1 MSHEIRTPMNAVI
14 GMSDLLLHSGL
25 TATQADFAE
34 IIHDSASNLLD
45 IINDIL
51 DFSKI
56 EAGKLR
62 LELSDFE
69 LVPLIEGTTE
79 LLAEKARQKKLS
91 LLTFI
96 APKLTQQFRGDAGR
110 IRQILLNLISNSIKF
125 TESGEIIIRA
135 VIDKTEGSNVF
146 VKFAVTDTGVGIPP
160 EAIDRIFEPFVQA
173 DNTTRLAHGGTG
185 LGLSICRHLVE
196 NMGGEL
202 LAKST
207 VEKGSTFSFIVP
219 LEIANDLAIETA
231 KPLAGKKILLVG
243 LSKTAAL
250 IFETYLEAWHATCK
264 VANTEA
270 EALEIITTVGD
281 KKSVDVVIVSSQF
294 NGANTELFASKL
306 KKLAPKNP
314 VRVILFNACGERS
327 PQNDTSNFAGY
338 LRAPLRQ
345 SHLLECIANEKHALD
360 SPPNTRG
367 NRTSLDVRLM
377 DAKSGAESPFA
388 GPTIL
393 VAEDNAVNQKVALW
407 QLSRLGYNAHAV
419 ANGLEVLDAL
429 QRIPYALVFMD
440 CQMPE
445 LDGYQTAGEIRK
457 REIISGT
464 HIPIIAMTAHA
475 MEGDR
480 EKCIEAGMDDYIS
493 KPVVKDILEAL
504 LKKWLPRESL
514 SESAPIQVLAD
525 TTDALSLFSSPVKRG
540 SLSDAAKG
548 ADLRIVSRVYF
559 MTADRI
565 LKDSTDAIIQ
575 KDFRALRALARDL
588 EIQSTSFEAAE
599 MQQLCKELTTSAT
612 SQNVTESKVIVEA
625 LKLALES
632 VKNLVA
638 EKSATQ

>member
-1 MSHEIRTPMNAVI
+1 
-14 GMSDLLLHSGL
+14 
-25 TATQADFAE
+25 
-34 IIHDSASNLLD
+34 
-45 IINDIL
+45 
-51 DFSKI
+51 
-56 EAGKLR
+56 
-62 LELSDFE
+62 
-69 LVPLIEGTTE
+69 
-79 LLAEKARQKKLS
+79 
-91 LLTFI
+91 
-96 APKLTQQFRGDAGR
+96 
-110 IRQILLNLISNSIKF
+110 
-125 TESGEIIIRA
+125 
-135 VIDKTEGSNVF
+135 
-146 VKFAVTDTGVGIPP
+146 
-160 EAIDRIFEPFVQA
+160 
-173 DNTTRLAHGGTG
+173 
-185 LGLSICRHLVE
+185 
-196 NMGGEL
+196 
-202 LAKST
+202 
-207 VEKGSTFSFIVP
+207 
-219 LEIANDLAIETA
+219 
-231 KPLAGKKILLVG
+231 
-243 LSKTAAL
+243 
-250 IFETYLEAWHATCK
+250 
-264 VANTEA
+264 
-270 EALEIITTVGD
+270 
-281 KKSVDVVIVSSQF
+281 
-294 NGANTELFASKL
+294 
-306 KKLAPKNP
+306 
-314 VRVILFNACGERS
+314 
-327 PQNDTSNFAGY
+327 
-338 LRAPLRQ
+338 
-345 SHLLECIANEKHALD
+345 
-360 SPPNTRG
+360 
-367 NRTSLDVRLM
+367 
-377 DAKSGAESPFA
+377 
-388 GPTIL
+388 
-393 VAEDNAVNQKVALW
+393 VALW